1 MAFEI
6 GASKTSPGGGGRAK
20 QLNNEM
26 RFSVNAAVV
35 LEAIHSRSFLPA
47 EVDWLPVRATMAKLR
62 PGFFIFFFFVFFFL
76 LLKTLQSCG
85 KYGAKFQ
92 TGRPKSRPPINKY
105 IKAEVDLTVVVS
117 QLPDFPA
124 ANNRISKT

>member
-1 MAFEI
+1 MNVAFEI

-26 RFSVNAAVV
+26 CFSVNAAVV

-62 PGFFIFFFFVFFFL
+62 PGFFIFFFVFFFVVE
-76 LLKTLQSCG
+76 KP
-85 KYGAKFQ
+85 AKLRQ
-92 TGRPKSRPPINKY
+92 IWRQISNWP
-105 IKAEVDLTVVVS
+105 AEIQATD
-117 QLPDFPA
+117 
-124 ANNRISKT
+124 K

>member
-26 RFSVNAAVV
+26 CFSVNAAVV

-62 PGFFIFFFFVFFFL
+62 PGFFIFFFFVE
-76 LLKTLQSCG
+76 KS
-85 KYGAKFQ
+85 AKLRQ
-92 TGRPKSRPPINKY
+92 IWRQISNWP
-105 IKAEVDLTVVVS
+105 AEIQATD
-117 QLPDFPA
+117 
-124 ANNRISKT
+124 K